1 MYKWMYVTG
10 PQKREDSNI
19 NKVDRSFGSITKKPT
34 PRQLCS
40 GRRRL
45 ETFGA
50 LTTTRLRTPHFS
62 MSGYKIPKVLI
73 TGSKKSFLTD
83 YKKRLGSNEEQNG
96 HLRQHQRIHQLMLS
110 YNTPIITKCMLSI
123 GKGDQSLLYFM
134 LKFQIQLSGLS
145 PCRSIINC
153 QILRQFG
160 TVSKKIELE

>member
-34 PRQLCS
+34 ALQLCLC
-40 GRRRL
+40 RRRS

-50 LTTTRLRTPHFS
+50 LTSRLRTPQFS
-62 MSGYKIPKVLI
+62 TSGYKYPKFLI

-83 YKKRLGSNEEQNG
+83 YKKRLGSSEEQNG
-96 HLRQHQRIHQLMLS
+96 HLRQHHHMHQLVLS

-123 GKGDQSLLYFM
+123 GKGDQSLLYFI
-134 LKFQIQLSGLS
+134 LKFQKQLSGLS

-153 QILRQFG
+153 QIMRQFR